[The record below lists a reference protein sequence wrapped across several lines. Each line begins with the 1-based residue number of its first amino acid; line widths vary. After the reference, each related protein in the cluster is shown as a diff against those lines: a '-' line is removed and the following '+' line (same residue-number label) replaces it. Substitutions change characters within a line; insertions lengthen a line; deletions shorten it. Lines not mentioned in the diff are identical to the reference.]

1 MKEEHF
7 KFKKRYYSLIK
18 EMTDKQAGE
27 FIKGVCAYVFFG
39 KVPCTKDKF
48 LKGAYLM
55 FQNDFKEQKRNEIN
69 GRKGGIISAEL
80 RGKKESAI
88 TVISMSQET
97 ICPASEFLKTI
108 IEEKKK
114 EGESVAK
121 NEKK

>member
-7 KFKKRYYSLIK
+7 KFKKSYYSLIK

-27 FIKGVCAYVFFG
+27 FIKGICAYVFYG
-39 KVPCTKDKF
+39 KEPCTKDKF
-48 LKGAYLM
+48 LKGAFLI
-55 FQNDFKEQKRNEIN
+55 FQKDFKEQKRNELN

-80 RGKKESAI
+80 RGKKESTI

-97 ICPASEFLKTI
+97 ICPASEYLKNLV
-108 IEEKKK
+108 EEKKG